1 MAMNRGSMR
10 QQITKGPMKKKVGL
24 YKRGKRVRVMQA
36 SKGRISKNNIR
47 LL

>member
-24 YKRGKRVRVMQA
+24 YSRGKRVRVIQGN
-36 SKGRISKNNIR
+36 KGRIAKNNIR
-47 LL
+47 TR

>member
-24 YKRGKRVRVMQA
+24 YSRGKRVRVIHGN
-36 SKGRISKNNIR
+36 KGRIAKNNIR
-47 LL
+47 TR